1 MFILEFLRNAILWVW
16 ELFLNT
22 VEFLFGWIA

>member
-1 MFILEFLRNAILWVW
+1 MFILGFVRNVILWVW

-22 VEFLFGWIA
+22 VNFLFGWIA